1 MVESTIA
8 TATPSA
14 QGPFRTD
21 GRRVDRHPR
30 AQLDDRLTAA
40 WATLT
45 EVLGC
50 NCVAEA
56 SAACAASSW
65 SSCSGICPCHRGGRR

>member
-14 QGPFRTD
+14 Q
-21 GRRVDRHPR
+21 